1 MDIIIPLLIVS
12 VLIGIPTWLIVQTV
26 NKADKSTI
34 IYSPEEVTR
43 RLRKGFYL
51 SFWGMDLLF
60 GAIPSFVLIL
70 CDLPTVFQFI
80 VPAVAFVVG
89 FIMFFIGRIQ
99 VGLMTRHINFCNRE
113 RTEFEEWVLQAM
125 LGIEEVAMRRNGI
138 NVITKVIPGVTD
150 DMLSAMNSMGK
161 KGSRAYYK
169 DFRIEEKGFQVST
182 IETTGAGDTFC
193 GCSLAYILEH
203 DINNLTED
211 HLREMLIFANAG
223 AALVTTKK
231 GAICSMPER
240 REIVDLI
247 DVSRN
252 AIHQF

>member
-12 VLIGIPTWLIVQTV
+12 VLIGIPTWLIVHTV

-43 RLRKGFYL
+43 RLRKGFY
-51 SFWGMDLLF
+51 LLF

-99 VGLMTRHINFCNRE
+99 VGLMTRYINFCNRE

-125 LGIEEVAMRRNGI
+125 LGIEEAAMRRNGI
-138 NVITKVIPGVTD
+138 NSITKVIPVVTD
-150 DMLSAMNSMGK
+150 DMLSAMNSTGIISGYMKVGRVYTGK
-161 KGSRAYYK
+161 N
-169 DFRIEEKGFQVST
+169 
-182 IETTGAGDTFC
+182 
-193 GCSLAYILEH
+193 ILKNH
-203 DINNLTED
+203 WPIISIIVAI
-211 HLREMLIFANAG
+211 LISIVIT
-223 AALVTTKK
+223 VT
-231 GAICSMPER
+231 R
-240 REIVDLI
+240 
-247 DVSRN
+247 
-252 AIHQF
+252 

>member
-12 VLIGIPTWLIVQTV
+12 VLIGIPTWLIVHTV

-51 SFWGMDLLF
+51 SFLGMDLLF

-99 VGLMTRHINFCNRE
+99 VGLMTRYINFCNRE
-113 RTEFEEWVLQAM
+113 RTEFEVWVLQAM
-125 LGIEEVAMRRNGI
+125 LGIEEAAMRRNGI

-150 DMLSAMNSMGK
+150 DMLSAMNSTGIISGYMEVGRVYTGK
-161 KGSRAYYK
+161 N
-169 DFRIEEKGFQVST
+169 
-182 IETTGAGDTFC
+182 
-193 GCSLAYILEH
+193 ILKNHPEH
-203 DINNLTED
+203 
-211 HLREMLIFANAG
+211 
-223 AALVTTKK
+223 
-231 GAICSMPER
+231 
-240 REIVDLI
+240 
-247 DVSRN
+247 
-252 AIHQF
+252 

>member
-1 MDIIIPLLIVS
+1 MDIIISLLIVS
-12 VLIGIPTWLIVQTV
+12 VLIGIPTWLIVHTV

-80 VPAVAFVVG
+80 VPAVAFIVG

-99 VGLMTRHINFCNRE
+99 VGLMTRYINFCNRE

-125 LGIEEVAMRRNGI
+125 LGIEEAAMRRNGI

-150 DMLSAMNSMGK
+150 DMLSAMNSTGMLKAEGK
-161 KGSRAYYK
+161 TIFLTSHHYK
-169 DFRIEEKGFQVST
+169 DIEQLCDQVYS
-182 IETTGAGDTFC
+182 IEDC
-193 GCSLAYILEH
+193 QLLPI
-203 DINNLTED
+203 TEEIAARY
-211 HLREMLIFANAG
+211 REM
-223 AALVTTKK
+223 
-231 GAICSMPER
+231 E
-240 REIVDLI
+240 
-247 DVSRN
+247 
-252 AIHQF
+252 